1 MKEKVLK
8 FFDIAEFC
16 LGITIGISFGVIAAF
31 YG

>member
-1 MKEKVLK
+1 MKEKVFK

-16 LGITIGISFGVIAAF
+16 IGITVGIAFGVLATI

>member
-1 MKEKVLK
+1 MKEKVFK

-16 LGITIGISFGVIAAF
+16 LGITVGIAFGVLAVF

>member
-1 MKEKVLK
+1 MKEKVFK

-16 LGITIGISFGVIAAF
+16 LGITVGIAFGILAAF